1 MADVTCT
8 VAQNTV
14 DCTIA
19 AVIQNAADATV
30 KNSDNTFS
38 QTISSGGTYTLTD
51 TTFEIYLDG
60 VLSNTTVLPSMVA
73 ETLNI
78 TLT

>member
-1 MADVTCT
+1 MDVSF
-8 VAQNTV
+8 VIEQQSV
-14 DCTIA
+14 SF
-19 AVIQNAADATV
+19 AVQAVLLGGEDSTV
-30 KNSDNTFS
+30 KNSDNSFN
-38 QTISSGGTYTLTD
+38 QTIPSGDTYTLAD

-60 VLSNTTVLPSMVA
+60 ILSNTTILPSMVA

>member
-1 MADVTCT
+1 MDVSFVITQQSVSFAVQSVIT
-8 VAQNTV
+8 TGV
-14 DCTIA
+14 DT
-19 AVIQNAADATV
+19 TV
-30 KNSDNTFS
+30 KNSDKTFT
-38 QTISSGGTYTLTD
+38 QTIAGGGTYTLAD

-60 VLSNTTVLPSMVA
+60 ILSNTTILPSMVA